1 MLARAL
7 LECLAGLCRR
17 QESFIGA
24 RGPWQRDIER
34 LLVRFVDI
42 DDGAVRDLGR
52 PAMTGGSPVG
62 EELAVARCCVS
73 TRIDQKISRVDC
85 IARAE
90 FERLRIAAHHPE
102 RRMRL
107 LHRLHR
113 EQRAFSP
120 MNVALKGERLRLA
133 IGSAQVVDEFE
144 RRRFAQV
151 VVEAERLEIVRVDAG
166 DEAELHAAA
175 DHLIDEGDFLCQSQR
190 MIERHDVAHR
200 PDTDLAGARGGAD
213 DVDAG
218 GGNPAL
224 VRAEMV
230 LDAERVVV
238 TKFVAQLKFA
248 PQLLIALVRCHAWL
262 APDMRKMGKLHYVFS
277 LRVTDWPSSNSAGA
291 CLSSYSGGGRY
302 GRQDP

>member
-1 MLARAL
+1 MS
-7 LECLAGLCRR
+7 G
-17 QESFIGA
+17 S
-24 RGPWQRDIER
+24 
-34 LLVRFVDI
+34 
-42 DDGAVRDLGR
+42 
-52 PAMTGGSPVG
+52 SPVG
-62 EELAVARCCVS
+62 KELAVARCCVG

-175 DHLIDEGDFLCQSQR
+175 DHLVDDGDFLCQPQR
-190 MIERHDVAHR
+190 MIKRHDVAHR
-200 PDTDLAGARGGAD
+200 PDTDPAGAGGGAD

-224 VRAEMV
+224 VGSEMV
-230 LDAERVVV
+230 LDAESVVV
-238 TKFVAQLKFA
+238 AKFVAQLKFA
-248 PQLLIALVRCHAWL
+248 PQLLIALVRGHAWL
-262 APDMRKMGKLHYVFS
+262 APDMRKMGKLHAAVS
-277 LRVTDWPSSNSAGA
+277 SREWRPPASSNAGGP
-291 CLSSYSGGGRY
+291 CLSFLQWR
-302 GRQDP
+302 RPPWTTRPALNLKPR